1 MSIAVSRYNLLE
13 KGAIE
18 AIEPERRQYRAE
30 GGAYLNLRGLP
41 LEPMREIDEAKIA
54 NLCRVVR
61 GLAFAAVDAAQSGHP
76 GGSSS
81 KAEQVLTLLMSG
93 VVAFDPCNPKHP
105 GRDRIVWSA
114 GHCSPLFHGLVSLV
128 YETLRQKGVT
138 LSPEVQKAAV
148 YPEQL
153 ARFRRWGGPSGHVE
167 SHYALADTSTGSS
180 GHGFSAGLGFAL
192 LHRSCGL
199 ATKAFVIA
207 GDAETEEGMSYEA
220 RNLAATLGV
229 ENLIVT
235 LDYNTFGI
243 DGPITEVLPSA
254 YLNHWFS
261 QGWNIIEVDG
271 HNVRELAYAYRLAAG
286 GIGSGRKPLPHGRG
300 SVSGGAVSGGA
311 VSGGLDPARPT
322 VIISHTTKGL
332 GYGRLEGTADSHG
345 APLKHDEYVQALRTL
360 GFEIPG
366 KAGDTVADIRV
377 VIDALARGD
386 RDYLAARLEAAAAS
400 IVPEPQLV
408 QRMETALA
416 GRPIVDYTSF
426 VRPDVLPPEL
436 VFKEGESVAT
446 RKATEA
452 WFAWAMKHTAFFY
465 VGAGDLMKSILTG
478 KAESVYGIQTTDN
491 PLGRG
496 FRFGIAEQNMAML
509 SCAMGQ
515 DILPGGFRPMTAFA
529 TYGVFT
535 PMMAN
540 AVRMTLINTAVN
552 PRASSFFIML
562 AAHDGPETGEDG
574 PTHHGLF
581 WMSLFTAYP
590 GIKVYKPLDANEA
603 IEMLFYAAAR
613 GEPVVF
619 SAVRPGTPVLKR
631 GDGVPPA
638 HEAIYGAYVFK
649 RFRQNG
655 KPKKVLAISGGQV
668 MANVLTILPELEE
681 VSDIKIV
688 AVTSP
693 QLYEELRRTDP
704 KKATEILSDEERQW
718 VVALHN
724 GWRGFLYPFLLP
736 ADHADRVFGMDEFSR
751 SGKPD
756 EIYRA
761 AGFDAAGLRAK
772 LL

>member
-1 MSIAVSRYNLLE
+1 MSVAASPYNLLE
-13 KGAIE
+13 KEGLEALGAC
-18 AIEPERRQYRAE
+18 EPERRRYHAE
-30 GGAYLNLRGLP
+30 GGAYLNLAGLP
-41 LEPMREIDEAKIA
+41 LEPLPEIDEGKIA
-54 NLCRVVR
+54 RLCRVVR

-93 VVAFDPCNPKHP
+93 VVAFDPFHPKNP

-114 GHCSPLFHGLVSLV
+114 GHCSPLFHGVLALI
-128 YETLRQKGVT
+128 YEGLREGGAA
-138 LSPEVQKAAV
+138 LPPDAERAAV

-199 ATKAFVIA
+199 ATKVFVIA

-220 RNLAATLGV
+220 RNLASNLGV
-229 ENLIVT
+229 GNLIVT
-235 LDYNTFGI
+235 LDYNAFGI
-243 DGPITEVLPSA
+243 DGPITEVLPSH
-254 YLNHWFS
+254 YVNHWFS
-261 QGWNIIEVDG
+261 QGWNILAVDG
-271 HNVRELAYAYRLAAG
+271 HNIRELAYAYRLAAG
-286 GIGSGRKPLPHGRG
+286 GLT
-300 SVSGGAVSGGA
+300 
-311 VSGGLDPARPT
+311 PARPT
-322 VIISHTTKGL
+322 VIIARTIKGL
-332 GYGRLEGTADSHG
+332 HYGRLENSADSHG
-345 APLKHDEYVQALRTL
+345 SPLKHDEYVAAVRAL
-360 GFEIPG
+360 GFDVPG
-366 KAGDTVADIRV
+366 KADDPAADLA
-377 VIDALARGD
+377 VIVKALGRGE
-386 RDYLAARLEAAAAS
+386 RDYLAARLEECAARIA
-400 IVPEPQLV
+400 PEPELV
-408 QRMETALA
+408 RRMETALA
-416 GRPIVDYTSF
+416 GRPIADYRSF
-426 VRPDVLPPEL
+426 ARPDVLPPEL
-436 VFKEGESVAT
+436 VFPEGGSVAT

-478 KAESVYGIQTTDN
+478 KAESVYGIQSRDN
-491 PLGRG
+491 LLGRG
-496 FRFGIAEQNMAML
+496 VRYGIAEQNMAQI
-509 SCAMGQ
+509 STAMAQ
-515 DILPGGFRPMTAFA
+515 DTLPGGFRPMTAFA

-540 AVRMTLINTAVN
+540 AVRMALINTEVN
-552 PRASSFFIML
+552 PKAASFFIML

-581 WMSLFTAYP
+581 WMSLFSAYP

-619 SAVRPGTPVLKR
+619 SAVRPGTPVLRR

-638 HEAIYGAYVFK
+638 HEAIFGAYVFK
-649 RFRQNG
+649 PFRGNG
-655 KPKKVLAISGGQV
+655 KPKKVLAIAGGQV

-681 VSDIKIV
+681 QSDIKIV

-693 QLYEELRRTDP
+693 ELFEELRQTDP
-704 KKATEILSDEERQW
+704 EKAAQILSDEERQY

-736 ADHADRVFGMDEFSR
+736 ADHARRVFGMDTFSR

-761 AGFDAAGLRAK
+761 AGFDADGLRRK
-772 LL
+772 LLG